1 MSQLQKLDFETHF
14 CLGFVYL
21 GKGMGHMS
29 IAVHL
34 DALYL
39 YRFIPCCSKCLVILL
54 AQAPLQIITLSHS
67 LHTAVL
73 VKCVH
78 ILGGTL
84 KLCSLIIGL
93 SQLLINRMIVVI
105 LSNHNYLR

>member
-1 MSQLQKLDFETHF
+1 
-14 CLGFVYL
+14 
-21 GKGMGHMS
+21 MS

-39 YRFIPCCSKCLVILL
+39 YRLIPCCSKCLIILL
-54 AQAPLQIITLSHS
+54 AQAPLQIITLLHS
-67 LHTAVL
+67 LRTAVL

-84 KLCSLIIGL
+84 KLCNFILGL
-93 SQLLINRMIVVI
+93 SQLLINRMIMVT